1 LTLLFFDGEN
11 PDGGGRV
18 SLQSVI
24 LLPQDLEKGSKG
36 ILHRFIEK
44 MVVNNPI
51 HEMYEGLESQGITP
65 GEEVRLVI
73 VSDDCD
79 SSVSLITKT
88 LGAVL
93 FQNDKFIRA
102 VEEGAHLNS
111 LIILGDRRMD
121 ITLRRLAKALVLH
134 TDPQKLMEADR
145 IITAKMKARMPE
157 LNKWEHTKKVLSKDE
172 FATFVEQMK
181 TKEATADF
189 MSEIRN
195 AAPELYNALVGERD
209 IIMARGMNTLFSSPL
224 TSVLPPSAD
233 SKASLDTMVAVV
245 GLGHVEGIGRE
256 LRSFGWSRFLPSQC

>member
-1 LTLLFFDGEN
+1 
-11 PDGGGRV
+11 
-18 SLQSVI
+18 
-24 LLPQDLEKGSKG
+24 
-36 ILHRFIEK
+36 
-44 MVVNNPI
+44 MVVKNPI

-65 GEEVRLVI
+65 GEE
-73 VSDDCD
+73 
-79 SSVSLITKT
+79 
-88 LGAVL
+88 
-93 FQNDKFIRA
+93 FIRA
-102 VEEGAHLNS
+102 VEEGAHVNS

-233 SKASLDTMVAVV
+233 SKASLNTMVAVV